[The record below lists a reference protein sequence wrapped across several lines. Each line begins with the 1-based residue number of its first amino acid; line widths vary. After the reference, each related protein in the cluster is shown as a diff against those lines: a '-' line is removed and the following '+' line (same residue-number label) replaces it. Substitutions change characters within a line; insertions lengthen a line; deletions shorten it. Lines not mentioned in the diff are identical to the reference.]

1 MQYFAKTTTGE
12 DVSLFVKG
20 RIVAQDGPL
29 MTGTLDVSFAQLCFK
44 GPDDPTPSAELCR
57 GKYHFD
63 ANLFVID

>member
-1 MQYFAKTTTGE
+1 MQYVAKTTTGE

-44 GPDDPTPSAELCR
+44 GPDDPDPEC
-57 GKYHFD
+57 
-63 ANLFVID
+63 